1 MADPQDRIEI
11 GGVERPAAVPG
22 SSGPASARAGR
33 KWLSVWFNC
42 CKVYDRM
49 YLNAEG
55 TRYRGRCPSCGSS
68 VTARVGEGGTSR
80 RMFETR

>member
-11 GGVERPAAVPG
+11 GGVERPAAVTGETP
-22 SSGPASARAGR
+22 ARASR
-33 KWLSVWFNC
+33 RWLSVWFNC

-55 TRYRGRCPSCGSS
+55 TRYRGRCPSCGSTVS
-68 VTARVGEGGTSR
+68 ARVGEGGTSR

>member
-1 MADPQDRIEI
+1 MADPQDRVEI
-11 GGVERPAAVPG
+11 QGVERPAVAEV
-22 SSGPASARAGR
+22 AAAEARPSR

-49 YLNAEG
+49 YLNDAG
-55 TRYRGRCPSCGSS
+55 TRYAGRCPSCGAR
-68 VTARVGEGGTSR
+68 VGARVGEGGTSR